1 VVAADT
7 GRTLLLVAETRGDLM
22 HHAVLEWVQR
32 WVPSGSCSVLDCGGR
47 DINGNPEYLFEHATF
62 EVVDLVPAPEV
73 TWVGDILDY
82 GNTEPFDV
90 GLYLEV
96 AEHTPDWP
104 LHMKHI
110 RDLLNKKTGLF
121 IFTAATHGRAAHS
134 ASDGGQLQPDEY
146 YNNIDPDLLAQ
157 LLDRTFA
164 KHVIDVQG
172 EDVRAAAWR

>member
-1 VVAADT
+1 MATIDLDC
-7 GRTLLLVAETRGDLM
+7 TLLLVAETRGDLM

-32 WVPSGSCSVLDCGGR
+32 WVPATPCSVLDCGGR

-104 LHMKHI
+104 LHIAHMKN
-110 RDLLNKKTGLF
+110 LLDHRKGLL
-121 IFTAATHGRAAHS
+121 IFTAACFERAPHS
-134 ASDGGQLQPDEY
+134 ASDGGLLQPDEY
-146 YNNIDPDLLAQ
+146 YLNVDPDNLSVILT
-157 LLDRTFA
+157 RNFA

-172 EDVRAAAWR
+172 NDVRAAAWR

>member
-1 VVAADT
+1 MVAADLDC
-7 GRTLLLVAETRGDLM
+7 TLLLVAETRGDLM

-32 WVPSGSCSVLDCGGR
+32 WVPAAPCSVLDCGGR
-47 DINGNPEYLFEHATF
+47 DINGSPSYLFENATL
-62 EVVDLVPAPEV
+62 EVVDLVQGPGV
-73 TWVGDILDY
+73 TWVGDVLDY
-82 GNTEPFDV
+82 GNAQPFDV

-104 LHMKHI
+104 LHIKHI

-121 IFTAATHGRAAHS
+121 IFTAATHGRPAHS

-157 LLDRTFA
+157 LLDRTFS